1 MQNSC
6 DKLEQDTDDNLA
18 VAQESFIP
26 ALIKHL
32 HYRQM
37 YINRISCDK
46 TNMMLRL
53 RDDQTIEFLRNL

>member
-1 MQNSC
+1 MKNLY

-37 YINRISCDK
+37 YINKVVIK
-46 TNMMLRL
+46 
-53 RDDQTIEFLRNL
+53 QI